1 MLIRKGVIIKPKMYV
16 LEPEPTG
23 DVDKDKPYIKIK
35 GVGCKMS
42 LGLFNEIMLQRQVKY
57 ERILQFRE
65 SLRRKLNV
73 NSVVE
78 ITKHLDLED
87 NKRAWSRKFNPLELQ
102 SSTPLD
108 FINGELPTG
117 PDPDADPDKDLVVQV
132 KFNDPVK

>member
-87 NKRAWSRKFNPLELQ
+87 NKRA
-102 SSTPLD
+102 
-108 FINGELPTG
+108 
-117 PDPDADPDKDLVVQV
+117 
-132 KFNDPVK
+132 